1 MASTRPSTPSAY
13 WLRHHAGVRRLAV
26 LTLVLAVAVGGD
38 ALAAEPF
45 ARGKALIST
54 GTRTVVLDVEI
65 ATTPDQQSLGLMHRR
80 RLAPNAGMVFAYDRP
95 ANGGFWM
102 KNTLIPLSIAFYD
115 GRGRILRILTMD
127 PCRAD
132 PCRVY
137 TPGVLYRG
145 ALEVNRGTFGRLGI
159 GRGDVIRVR
168 RTRG

>member
-1 MASTRPSTPSAY
+1 MMEAM
-13 WLRHHAGVRRLAV
+13 RRLAV
-26 LTLVLAVAVGGD
+26 LTIALVAALGGS
-38 ALAAEPF
+38 ALAAQPF
-45 ARGKALIST
+45 ARGEALVST

-65 ATTPDQQSLGLMHRR
+65 AETPEQHSLGLMHRR
-80 RLAPNAGMVFAYDRP
+80 RLARNAGMAFVFDGP
-95 ANGGFWM
+95 TSGGFWM

-115 GRGRILRILTMD
+115 RRGRILRILTME

-137 TPGVLYRG
+137 SPGVVYRG

-159 GRGDVIRVR
+159 GRGDVIRIR